1 MLEKLDL
8 TKKLDKKE
16 YKERMEKLAPKLGK
30 LQRAC
35 KELGIPVMIA
45 FEGYD
50 AAGKGLQI
58 GELIQAL
65 DPRGFE
71 VYAVKEGDQGGE
83 DASLPVAVLDEDA
96 RQRTD
101 RHLRQ
106 QLVRKVLIDGL
117 TRRSA
122 TRTWRRHIGQSCP
135 SRNSWRQMG
144 WC

>member
-71 VYAVKEGDQGGE
+71 VYAVKKETRE
-83 DASLPVAVLDEDA
+83 EKMHPFLWRFWMKMPARTASRA
-96 RQRTD
+96 
-101 RHLRQ
+101 
-106 QLVRKVLIDGL
+106 
-117 TRRSA
+117 
-122 TRTWRRHIGQSCP
+122 
-135 SRNSWRQMG
+135 
-144 WC
+144 

>member
-71 VYAVKEGDQGGE
+71 VYAVKKETRE
-83 DASLPVAVLDEDA
+83 EKMHPFLWRFWMKMPCLLD
-96 RQRTD
+96 T
-101 RHLRQ
+101 
-106 QLVRKVLIDGL
+106 
-117 TRRSA
+117 
-122 TRTWRRHIGQSCP
+122 
-135 SRNSWRQMG
+135 SR
-144 WC
+144 CV